1 MKLQQLRYI
10 CEVAANQL
18 NVSHAANNLYI
29 SQAGVS
35 KQIRLLEDELG
46 IEIDRKSVV

>member
-29 SQAGVS
+29 SQAGS

-46 IEIDRKSVV
+46 IEIFT